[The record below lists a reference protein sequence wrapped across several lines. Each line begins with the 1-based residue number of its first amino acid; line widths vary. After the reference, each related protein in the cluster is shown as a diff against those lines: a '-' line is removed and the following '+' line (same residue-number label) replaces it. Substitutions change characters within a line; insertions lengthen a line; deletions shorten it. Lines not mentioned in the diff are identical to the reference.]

1 MLLFLFI
8 IIFYAFN
15 ITDTF
20 VHISFACGITYSHS
34 QVCVV
39 EQILHGVFAGEL
51 IQDLGPVGDRARSGV
66 YRSNSA
72 RDVDELDIWK
82 VRKLPS
88 PNLSGYLLTEK
99 SFLAWQRTINVF

>member
-20 VHISFACGITYSHS
+20 VHIFFACGITYSHS

-88 PNLSGYLLTEK
+88 PNLRGYLLTEK
-99 SFLAWQRTINVF
+99 